1 MVERGDVGAAL
12 DLSDPARPRRVLCHG
27 SRGAGKSWWLA
38 SAARQAEHHG
48 FTVAKAAGRAS
59 DRDLPLGG
67 LASLLQPFGEDLDR
81 LGPDGDVLRRAFAFI
96 TDGTDAVAVKVAT
109 LKALAAIADRVPLC
123 LVIDDVDMVDTSSR
137 EVLDAA
143 LARTTADPIL
153 VLATAAASSAFA
165 ADAVVRLGP
174 LPLGEITTM
183 LVERGVNAGAAER
196 CAVAAAGNPGVAV
209 AMADGLSDAQRAGTA
224 PVPDLPRLGGELAEE
239 LQSRMRALGESSCRA
254 LVVAAAADGGDL
266 GAIGAA
272 LGLLGEPGLEVLEA
286 VEEAGVV
293 EIVGTRL
300 AFPDPWMR
308 HAAYHLLAPASR
320 RAAHRALAAG
330 FTEAHQAASRVW
342 HLVGA
347 ASGPSDSLAEAL
359 ALVAADAARRGAAA
373 TAAQTYERA
382 VEFAASLPVR
392 DSLLSTALRST
403 IDGGELAHAVR
414 LAEMVGGP
422 TAGTMPGLPVELQC
436 ALADVGEL
444 ATGRPVVVP
453 ETPGASASPKNDR
466 ATGGPNA
473 RRLASRR
480 QAWAAAVAGDHRRAV
495 AAVGDPPAAPLDL
508 VVWAVASRHAG
519 RTREAREALARADA
533 AAGVPWLHLGQWFT
547 VVQADLDVLAGRPAD
562 ASVLALP
569 AGAAPVLRAQA
580 AAILARARLMADPS
594 LEPAAEPTAWADEGE
609 GALAEIRGLVRAG
622 VAMADADLLEQ
633 AIALADKARLPI
645 EAGEARLWWAT
656 IQSKRGSEVTDAVR
670 LSHATLQRCG
680 VRGWDAR
687 CAALL
692 TPAPS
697 APRVVD
703 PAITGLSQS
712 ELRVAEAVAE
722 GLTNREAAAKLF
734 LSVKTVDF
742 HLQQIY
748 RKLAVRSRTELA
760 VRMTLGTPTVGNR

>member
-1 MVERGDVGAAL
+1 MADPADVGAAL
-12 DLSDPARPRRVLCHG
+12 DLSDPTRPRRVLCHG
-27 SRGAGKSWWLA
+27 PRGAGKTWWLA
-38 SAARQAEHHG
+38 AAAKQAEHHG
-48 FTVAKAAGRAS
+48 FTVARTAGRAS
-59 DRDLPLGG
+59 DRDLPLGALAG
-67 LASLLQPFGEDLDR
+67 LLLPFGAELDR
-81 LGPDGDVLRRAFAFI
+81 LGSHGEVLRRVFAF
-96 TDGTDAVAVKVAT
+96 TADSTDAVGVKVAT
-109 LKALAAIADRVPLC
+109 LKALSAIADRAPLC
-123 LVIDDVDMVDTSSR
+123 LAIDDIELVDTSSR

-153 VLATAAASSAFA
+153 FLATSASPGAFP
-165 ADAVVRLGP
+165 ADSVVRLDP
-174 LPLGEITTM
+174 LPLSEIRAM
-183 LVERGVNAGAAER
+183 LVERGIAAGASER
-196 CAVAAAGNPGVAV
+196 CAVASAGNPGVAV

-224 PVPDLPRLGGELAEE
+224 PVPDLPRLGGELADE
-239 LQSRMRALGESSCRA
+239 LQSRLRALGETSCRA

-272 LGLLGEPGLEVLEA
+272 LGRLGEPGLEVLEA
-286 VEEAGVV
+286 AEEAGVV

-330 FTEAHQAASRVW
+330 FTEAHEAASRVW

-347 ASGPSDSLAEAL
+347 ASGPSDSLAESL
-359 ALVAADAARRGAAA
+359 ALVAADAARRGAVSTSAH
-373 TAAQTYERA
+373 TYERA
-382 VEFAASLPVR
+382 VEFAASPAVR
-392 DSLLSTALRST
+392 DSLLSTALRSV
-403 IDGGELAHAVR
+403 IDGGDLAHALR
-414 LAEMVGGP
+414 LADIVGGP
-422 TAGTMPGLPVELQC
+422 IAGTLSGLPLELQC

-444 ATGRPVVVP
+444 ATGRTVAVP
-453 ETPGASASPKNDR
+453 NPTRADSAPKEGDEG
-466 ATGGPNA
+466 GGPNA

-480 QAWAAAVAGDHRRAV
+480 RGWTAAAAGDHRRAI

-533 AAGVPWLHLGQWFT
+533 AARVPWLHLGQWYG
-547 VVQADLDVLAGRPAD
+547 VVDADLELLAGRQAD
-562 ASVLALP
+562 ASALTLP
-569 AGAAPVLRAQA
+569 VGAAPALRTQA
-580 AAILARARLMADPS
+580 SSVLARARLMADPS
-594 LEPAAEPTAWADEGE
+594 LDPAAEPTAWADDGE
-609 GALAEIRGLVRAG
+609 GVLAEVRGLVRAG
-622 VAMADADLLEQ
+622 VAMADTDLLEQ
-633 AIALADKARLPI
+633 AISLADKARLPI
-645 EAGEARLWWAT
+645 EAGEARLWRAT
-656 IQSKRGSEVTDAVR
+656 VEATRGNDVSDAVR
-670 LSHATLQRCG
+670 LAHATLQRCG

-692 TPAPS
+692 APAPS
-697 APRVVD
+697 APRLVD

-722 GLTNREAAAKLF
+722 GLTNREAAAKLY

-760 VRMTLGTPTVGNR
+760 VRMTTGAPTVGNR

>member
-1 MVERGDVGAAL
+1 MADPDHVGAAF
-12 DLSDPARPRRVLCHG
+12 DLNDPTRPRRVLCHG
-27 SRGAGKSWWLA
+27 SRGAGKTWWLA
-38 SAARQAEHHG
+38 SAARRAEQHG

-67 LASLLQPFGEDLDR
+67 LASLLQPFGDDLDR
-81 LGPDGDVLRRAFAFI
+81 LGPDGEVLKRAFAFVA
-96 TDGTDAVAVKVAT
+96 DGSDAVAVKVAT
-109 LKALAAIADRVPLC
+109 LKALSAIADRVPLC

-153 VLATAAASSAFA
+153 VLATASSPNAFA
-165 ADAVVRLGP
+165 ADSVVRLGP
-174 LPLGEITTM
+174 LSLGDITAT
-183 LVERGVNAGAAER
+183 LVQRGVAPGAAER

-239 LQSRMRALGESSCRA
+239 LQSRMRALGESACRA
-254 LVVAAAADGGDL
+254 LVVAAAADGGEL

-272 LGLLGEPGLEVLEA
+272 LGRLGEPGLQVLEA

-293 EIVGTRL
+293 AIVGTRL

-320 RAAHRALAAG
+320 RAAHRALAAS

-347 ASGPSDSLAEAL
+347 ASGPSDSLAESL
-359 ALVAADAARRGAAA
+359 ALVAADAARRGAVA
-373 TAAQTYERA
+373 TAAQTYQRA
-382 VEFAASLPVR
+382 VEFAASLPLR
-392 DSLLSTALRST
+392 DSVLATALRST

-422 TAGTMPGLPVELQC
+422 IAGSLAGLPVELQC

-444 ATGRPVVVP
+444 ATGRTFEVP
-453 ETPGASASPKNDR
+453 KTPAAGPPHKGDR
-466 ATGGPNA
+466 SSSGPNA

-480 QAWAAAVAGDHRRAV
+480 QAWAAVAAGDHRRAV

-533 AAGVPWLHLGQWFT
+533 AACVPSLHLGQWFT

-562 ASVLALP
+562 APALTLP
-569 AGAAPVLRAQA
+569 TGAAPTLQTQA
-580 AAILARARLMADPS
+580 ASVLARARLMADPS
-594 LEPAAEPTAWADEGE
+594 LAPMAEPMAWVDDGE
-609 GALAEIRGLVRAG
+609 GALAEVRGMVRAG
-622 VAMADADLLEQ
+622 VTMADTDLLEQ
-633 AIALADKARLPI
+633 AISLADKARLPI

-656 IQSKRGSEVTDAVR
+656 VQATRGNEVTDAVR
-670 LSHATLQRCG
+670 LAHVTLQRCG
-680 VRGWDAR
+680 VRGWDSR

-697 APRVVD
+697 APRATD

-760 VRMTLGTPTVGNR
+760 VRMTTGTPTVGNR